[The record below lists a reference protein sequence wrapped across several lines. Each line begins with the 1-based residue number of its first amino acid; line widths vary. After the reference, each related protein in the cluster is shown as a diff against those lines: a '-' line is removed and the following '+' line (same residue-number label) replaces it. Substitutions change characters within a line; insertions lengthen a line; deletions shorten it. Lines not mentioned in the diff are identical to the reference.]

1 MRTERDKRVDGWLKE
16 HLVCPRDYRSLEFGG
31 EILSC
36 TEGHR
41 YPCIDGIPILLL
53 QEVEPTYGDYGRTL
67 EQVTANYGSPER
79 DGKLNREKDGVDP
92 YVQKMVAATCG
103 HMYRPVIGKLFRYP
117 IPDLRLP
124 QGSGQIL
131 LDIGC
136 GWGRWCISATRRGYS
151 PVGIDPSLDAIR
163 AARRVAQQLGMS
175 VNYLVADARYLPFAT
190 RSFDRVF
197 SYSVFQHF
205 SKENVKLCLAEIART
220 LKPSGVS
227 TIQMPNVF
235 GVRNL
240 YNQWRKRYKEQTS
253 SEVRYWSLSE
263 LKNTFGS
270 FIGPT
275 SLAADGYLALGAS
288 PRDADLLSLRYR
300 FVVGFS
306 ERLRRMSEKVEWM
319 TYLADSLFVT
329 SLRT

>member
-1 MRTERDKRVDGWLKE
+1 MDGWLKE
-16 HLVCPRDYRSLEFGG
+16 HLVCPRDYRVVRLSGDM
-31 EILSC
+31 LSC
-36 TEGHR
+36 PAGHG
-41 YPCIDGIPILLL
+41 YPCVDGIPIMLLE
-53 QEVEPTYGDYGRTL
+53 EVEPTYGDYGRPL
-67 EQVTANYGSPER
+67 EQVKTDYGSLQR
-79 DGKLNREKDGVDP
+79 DDKLNREKDGVDP
-92 YVQKMVAATCG
+92 YVQQMVAATCG
-103 HMYRPVIGKLFRYP
+103 QMYKPLIGELSRYP

-124 QGSGQIL
+124 QGSGQNL
-131 LDIGC
+131 LDVGC
-136 GWGRWCISATRRGYS
+136 GWGRWCISAARKGYS

-163 AARRVAQQLGMS
+163 AARRVARQLGVS

-190 RSFDRVF
+190 RSFDVIF

-205 SKENVKLCLAEIART
+205 SKENVKLCLAEVGRV
-220 LKPSGVS
+220 LRQSGIS
-227 TIQMPNVF
+227 MIQMPNVF

-240 YNQWRKRYKEQTS
+240 YNQWRRGSKEPTS

-275 SLAADGYLALGAS
+275 SLAADGYLALGVS
-288 PRDADLLSLRYR
+288 PTDADLLPLRYR

-306 ERLRRMSEKVEWM
+306 ERLRRISERSEWM
-319 TYLADSLFVT
+319 KYLADSLFVT